1 MHFCLGAFL
10 MCFALHLDR
19 LRCEAKENFS
29 IIYGAWCLC
38 VVWENICCD
47 RWRERRKVLRSE
59 SLTMRVGV
67 HLNYLPQ
74 ERQVFMPSRRFVC
87 IFHEIFVR
95 ENFRDEPSRSYHG
108 KRSQNLWQFIEFVAF
123 GNHKSNKP
131 ELRAIFFAPHST
143 DFTLRWTHFVQ
154 IVSFSMRMQYLGHF
168 YALPLRLKAFL
179 MKLKILLSLSLSLAC
194 PARQSEA
201 FIAVF
206 YSQYVF

>member
-74 ERQVFMPSRRFVC
+74 ERDKCLCHR
-87 IFHEIFVR
+87 
-95 ENFRDEPSRSYHG
+95 G
-108 KRSQNLWQFIEFVAF
+108 GL
-123 GNHKSNKP
+123 
-131 ELRAIFFAPHST
+131 FA
-143 DFTLRWTHFVQ
+143 
-154 IVSFSMRMQYLGHF
+154 FSMRYLSE
-168 YALPLRLKAFL
+168 
-179 MKLKILLSLSLSLAC
+179 KILGTSRVGVIMGSEVKISDSLSSLLLLETIKATNQNWGQFFSFLT
-194 PARQSEA
+194 RQTSLWGERISFKSFRFQWECNIWVTSTLLHFA
-201 FIAVF
+201 
-206 YSQYVF
+206 